1 MEADACKYIPWE
13 EAVNLLKTPT
23 KDVASGHEI
32 EMAVQPDNQPHQ
44 GKRTQ

>member
-1 MEADACKYIPWE
+1 MEADASKYIPWE
-13 EAVNLLKTPT
+13 EAVKILRTPT

-32 EMAVQPDNQPHQ
+32 EMVVQTDNQPHQ